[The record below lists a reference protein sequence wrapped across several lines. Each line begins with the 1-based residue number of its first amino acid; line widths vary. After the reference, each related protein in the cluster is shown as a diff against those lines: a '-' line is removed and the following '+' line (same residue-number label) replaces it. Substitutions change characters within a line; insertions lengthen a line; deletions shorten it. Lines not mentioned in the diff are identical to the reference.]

1 MIHWWTI
8 SGDKNAINIYCL
20 PAMKVG
26 WGARDLQ
33 IHPVWAKTSEV
44 YDLRWI
50 QIHGDLHRAQGVG
63 ETQGRIPEYF

>member
-1 MIHWWTI
+1 
-8 SGDKNAINIYCL
+8 
-20 PAMKVG
+20 MKVG
-26 WGARDLQ
+26 CGARDLQ
-33 IHPVWAKTSEV
+33 IHPVWAKASEI